1 MIDFGLRAEEFAR
14 EYLDRESYLRR
25 SVLSTIPLDW
35 ADLERALS
43 FAETDAATLQMFHNG
58 EIAPQAFID
67 EGMEFGRSVTRLNKH
82 RFYDLLQRGATLVIN
97 RFEKYSLPAQHLGL
111 CVSRFTNLPAT
122 SNAYVSFGGN
132 GSFGRHWDTHDVVVL
147 QLVGKKH

>member
-43 FAETDAATLQMFHNG
+43 FAETDAATLQMFQNG

-67 EGMEFGRSVTRLNKH
+67 EGMKFGRSVTLTTPSCCNWLARS
-82 RFYDLLQRGATLVIN
+82 T
-97 RFEKYSLPAQHLGL
+97 
-111 CVSRFTNLPAT
+111 SRCSRP
-122 SNAYVSFGGN
+122 VGN
-132 GSFGRHWDTHDVVVL
+132 CP
-147 QLVGKKH
+147 